1 MPDFTSRCTW
11 DGVSAARRSHFEY
24 FSASRPMARLEEAML
39 AGRAEDGW
47 ASRRGLMRGARL
59 P

>member
-47 ASRRGLMRGARL
+47 ASRRAA
-59 P
+59 